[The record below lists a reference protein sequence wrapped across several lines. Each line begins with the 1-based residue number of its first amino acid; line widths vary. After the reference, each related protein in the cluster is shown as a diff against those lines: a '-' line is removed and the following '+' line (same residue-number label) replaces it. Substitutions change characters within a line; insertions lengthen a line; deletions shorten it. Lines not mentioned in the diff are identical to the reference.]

1 MKMFVEIT
9 LKNIIT
15 SGDEEDPV
23 AQIHFPPTFNIQSVI
38 TTRETLWRI
47 AGYGST
53 TVDRYL
59 DDLVSKVFFSKRYNI
74 LESKLITVRI
84 VQ

>member
-1 MKMFVEIT
+1 MFVEIT

-23 AQIHFPPTFNIQSVI
+23 AQIHCPPTFNMQSVI
-38 TTRETLWRI
+38 TTRETLRRI
-47 AGYGST
+47 AGYG
-53 TVDRYL
+53 RYL
-59 DDLVSKVFFSKRYNI
+59 DDLVSKVFSKRYYI
-74 LESKLITVRI
+74 FESKLITVRI

>member
-1 MKMFVEIT
+1 MFVEIT

-15 SGDEEDPV
+15 SGEEEDPV
-23 AQIHFPPTFNIQSVI
+23 AQIHCPPTFNIQSVI
-38 TTRETLWRI
+38 TTRETLRRI

-53 TVDRYL
+53 SVDRYL
-59 DDLVSKVFFSKRYNI
+59 DDLISKVFSKRY
-74 LESKLITVRI
+74 LFESKLITVRI

>member
-23 AQIHFPPTFNIQSVI
+23 AQIHFPPTFNMQSVI
-38 TTRETLWRI
+38 TTRETL
-47 AGYGST
+47 
-53 TVDRYL
+53 VD
-59 DDLVSKVFFSKRYNI
+59 SW
-74 LESKLITVRI
+74 VRFNNR
-84 VQ
+84 